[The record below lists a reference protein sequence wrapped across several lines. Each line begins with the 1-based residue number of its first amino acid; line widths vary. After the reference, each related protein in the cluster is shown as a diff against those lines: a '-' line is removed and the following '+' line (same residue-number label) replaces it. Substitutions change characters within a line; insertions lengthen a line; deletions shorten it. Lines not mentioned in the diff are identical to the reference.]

1 MSYEKLF
8 EPGMI
13 GNLELKNR
21 IVMPAMG
28 CSLAEST
35 GEAGARMIKYYADRA
50 RGGAGLIITE
60 ITRVDDETGVGTPN
74 QLSVTN
80 THMIAQLSRLSE
92 AVHAYDTK
100 IFVQLHHPGN
110 QTPSRLIG
118 GKQPVSASDVT
129 CKVIGRRRRD
139 PRRARLSGQPVPLA
153 PHQQAHRQI
162 RRQF

>member
-1 MSYEKLF
+1 MSYKKLF

-80 THMIAQLSRLSE
+80 THMIAQLSRLAE

-110 QTPSRLIG
+110 QT
-118 GKQPVSASDVT
+118 
-129 CKVIGRRRRD
+129 KVDRK
-139 PRRARLSGQPVPLA
+139 SVV
-153 PHQQAHRQI
+153 
-162 RRQF
+162 